1 VRLSPR
7 ARQPPSYARPRF
19 EHANGRTAALT
30 RAVDRNVFLRGFF
43 LFLFGLSVLPFRG
56 DLVMKGRTH
65 NERTAVDC
73 KLSNSSRRT
82 EIAGGRGRRGWG
94 RRWKKGKEGQKAV
107 PVKDRRMWTKKPL
120 GVGRDEDRGG
130 DETSKERLSKAM
142 EGATRGRMDCMHNRV
157 VKERGNKARVKNR
170 SSSPSKFGAHG

>member
-1 VRLSPR
+1 LGCASCL
-7 ARQPPSYARPRF
+7 F
-19 EHANGRTAALT
+19 
-30 RAVDRNVFLRGFF
+30 GFF
-43 LFLFGLSVLPFRG
+43 LFLFGLSVLPFWG
-56 DLVMKGRTH
+56 DLVMQGRTH

-107 PVKDRRMWTKKPL
+107 PVKDRMWTKKPL

-130 DETSKERLSKAM
+130 DETSKERLSKTM
-142 EGATRGRMDCMHNRV
+142 GGATRGRMDCMHNRV

-170 SSSPSKFGAHG
+170 GSSPSKFGAHG